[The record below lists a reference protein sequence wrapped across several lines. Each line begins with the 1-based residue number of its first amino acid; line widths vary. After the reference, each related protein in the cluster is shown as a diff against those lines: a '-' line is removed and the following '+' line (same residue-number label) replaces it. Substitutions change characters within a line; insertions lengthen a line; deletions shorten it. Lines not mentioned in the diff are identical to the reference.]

1 MVDINEGCDKEK
13 PASSLH
19 REHRFELTEAIIM
32 MYTKPSLTKLID
44 GFVSQ
49 MLQGAIPRT
58 GELVDLLARCYRA
71 QYHDLV
77 SWWLIF
83 KAMRAHLDR
92 CNKILCKQINCN
104 Q

>member
-49 MLQGAIPRT
+49 MLQGAIPRSC
-58 GELVDLLARCYRA
+58 ELVADFQSNAGSSRPL
-71 QYHDLV
+71 QQNIV
-77 SWWLIF
+77 
-83 KAMRAHLDR
+83 
-92 CNKILCKQINCN
+92 
-104 Q
+104 